1 MKRIILALALAVG
14 FVGLPGLAYATH
26 AQTTQVVP
34 VQDST
39 SSTNAAAKT
48 TQDAPTVLDGDS
60 SSTISVNDAFSEAST
75 GSISFNGTITPGATA
90 DDTTVTGSGWIYLN
104 GRSASTSTTGIIAT
118 PTSTS
123 TYSWPVYGA
132 YAGTI
137 SITEPSASVAAVS
150 AYSSSFTVGAV
161 TSVDSFTPYSG
172 TTMASLSMLSSGP
185 ELVIVVPSAGK
196 VYHVAITMSNSMP
209 ADVLALYAGA
219 TYTL

>member
-1 MKRIILALALAVG
+1 MKRIILAVALALG
-14 FVGLPGLAYATH
+14 FVSMPALAYATH

-39 SSTNAAAKT
+39 STTNAAAKT
-48 TQDAPTVLDGDS
+48 TQVAPTVLDGDS
-60 SSTISVNDAFSEAST
+60 SSTVSVSGTFAEAST

-90 DDTTVTGSGWIYLN
+90 DNTTVTGSGWIYLN
-104 GRSASTSTTGIIAT
+104 GRSASTSTTGVVAT

-123 TYSWPVYGA
+123 TYSWPFYGA
-132 YAGTI
+132 YSGTI
-137 SITEPSASVAAVS
+137 SIAASPTPVAAVS

-172 TTMASLSMLSSGP
+172 ATMASLNMLSSGP

-209 ADVLALYAGA
+209 ADALALYTGA
-219 TYTL
+219 SYAL

>member
-1 MKRIILALALAVG
+1 MKRIILALALALG

-39 SSTNAAAKT
+39 STTNAAAKT
-48 TQDAPTVLDGDS
+48 TQVAPTVPDGDS
-60 SSTISVNDAFSEAST
+60 SSTISVSGTFSQAST
-75 GSISFNGTITPGATA
+75 GSISFTGTITPGATA

-104 GRSASTSTTGIIAT
+104 GRSASTSTTGIFAT

-123 TYSWPVYGA
+123 TYVWPFYGA
-132 YAGTI
+132 YSGTI
-137 SITEPSASVAAVS
+137 SIAAPSTSVAAVS

-172 TTMASLSMLSSGP
+172 ATVASLSMLSSGP

-196 VYHVAITMSNSMP
+196 VYHVAIIMSNSMP
-209 ADVLALYAGA
+209 DDVHALYTGA
-219 TYTL
+219 SYAL